1 MLQKP
6 RSLSNTFFNWRELM
20 TSIVQGLAI
29 TAGTIFIYRYAVG
42 QGSNENVT
50 RTMIFLTLISA
61 NVLLTLVNRSFY
73 YSVIT
78 TSRYKNN
85 LVVIIIFITAVLM
98 GLLLFVKP
106 LSNIFKFETL
116 DAVQMLIS
124 IVTGFI
130 SVIWYEGVKF
140 IKRRRVN

>member
-6 RSLSNTFFNWRELM
+6 RSFSSTFFNWRELM
-20 TSIVQGLAI
+20 TSIIQGLAI
-29 TAGTIFIYRYAVG
+29 TAGTLFIYQYAVG

-61 NVLLTLVNRSFY
+61 NVLLTLVNRSFF

-85 LVVIIIFITAVLM
+85 LVLIIIFITAVLM

-106 LSNIFKFETL
+106 LSNIFKFESL
-116 DAVQMLIS
+116 NAVQMLIS
-124 IVTGFI
+124 IAIGFI
-130 SVIWYEGVKF
+130 SVIWYEAVKF
-140 IKRRRVN
+140 IKRKRAS